1 VRLGVE
7 IAAAL
12 IKLYPGQ
19 LQVDSA
25 IRLFGSQDGLAR
37 LKAGED
43 PAAIAASWAA
53 AETAWRQLR
62 AKYLLY

>member
-1 VRLGVE
+1 
-7 IAAAL
+7 
-12 IKLYPGQ
+12 
-19 LQVDSA
+19 VDSA
-25 IRLFGSQDGLAR
+25 ARLFGSQDGLAR

-43 PAAIAASWAA
+43 PAAIAASWAP